1 MLPEKSH
8 SAERLQKA
16 ATAALAGAKSQESAA
31 DALEDAEW
39 VVEGGEIR
47 VQTELSKTMLPMVV
61 NPEAEKIV
69 RAALREAGAGALKL
83 VLLPGTATA
92 SKAKKPRA
100 AKTGSVQAKALEHP
114 TVQRAQTLFNA
125 EVRTVI
131 DLRETS
137 SKGGLMDFSDLGKM
151 KEMLGQ
157 AKQMQEQ
164 MERKLA
170 ETVVEASSGG
180 GVVTVR
186 MNGKKEVLRLKIEP
200 TAMGSSAS
208 DLELLE
214 DLIAAAVNEA
224 GRRAD
229 EAMKSSVAG
238 MMGGLG
244 LPDLPGLT

>member
-1 MLPEKSH
+1 
-8 SAERLQKA
+8 
-16 ATAALAGAKSQESAA
+16 
-31 DALEDAEW
+31 
-39 VVEGGEIR
+39 
-47 VQTELSKTMLPMVV
+47 
-61 NPEAEKIV
+61 
-69 RAALREAGAGALKL
+69 
-83 VLLPGTATA
+83 
-92 SKAKKPRA
+92 
-100 AKTGSVQAKALEHP
+100 
-114 TVQRAQTLFNA
+114 
-125 EVRTVI
+125 
-131 DLRETS
+131 
-137 SKGGLMDFSDLGKM
+137 MDFSDLAKM
-151 KEMLGQ
+151 KEVMGQ

-170 ETVVEASSGG
+170 ETVVEATSGG

-244 LPDLPGLT
+244 LPNLPGLT